1 MKGKILKVLLVLMII
16 ASMTLI
22 NFLHTGMLIAYA
34 AGENAEEN
42 SVEFN
47 ATINTENDYEGKL
60 NIGQT
65 GNLYINLKVS
75 KGSLNDAKIQ
85 LKNSNFKMGKADS
98 KYVTV
103 NDSTKTIEFN
113 ANVQYGNNIKV
124 KVPITFEQQSMIDE
138 NYFNRDTTVELAGTY
153 VEGENSSNLN
163 IQKNIKLGWEAKAET
178 TLSTQIEKYVEIS
191 EGKYLIEQ
199 KVTATT
205 VNNILP
211 KQSEKV
217 EITYGGENDKF
228 PSEIVVLKNG
238 KKLDESKVTTDEA
251 NRKIVITTMNDVST
265 GKVLWDEGKDIY
277 KVIYILE
284 EEQPKTSIILNTLV
298 STKFYNSEEL
308 VEKADNKN
316 DKAQELR
323 TKGEIITTEA
333 EGTKEQYKGYM
344 YYAKDNE
351 TIYSQKY
358 SIEVSNVENEQVIN
372 FEQNG
377 EDFIRGD
384 GKKLE
389 TNNST
394 YFKNISVSK
403 ENINNVL
410 GNNGHIDLI
419 CDGVTYRINANQ
431 EANENGYIVFGID
444 ENNSRFSELKLTT
457 SKVINEGALD
467 ILVDKVVAGNTS
479 YSKEELKQI
488 AKIETNVKVQD
499 QEVRTQTQLLDTVE
513 PSAKLTIENDV
524 ISTINQEN
532 NNVKMYVTLNT
543 SSNKYDLYKN
553 PQIVVTLPREVEEFN
568 FVHNELYAEGFRLTN
583 EPKLQVNADGTKC
596 IMFAFEGEQANYGN
610 NAVEG
615 LVIEISGNIRLNK
628 LTPKMTKQISMT
640 YSNENK
646 NYQTYEK
653 KADIKIVSKEGI
665 LTYTQVKGYNEA
677 GETIETMSNELAE
690 GTLDMDAESRNVRV
704 NMAVINNYDKNVT
717 NAFILGKLKT
727 TYEGEIT
734 SPIQIS
740 GLEGAK
746 VLYSTNVEEE
756 VNSKNWTENYEGA
769 KAYKIILPNGQLKSG
784 QIMGF
789 AYNFNVPENLEYNEI
804 ANAGYQ
810 FNYKYDDIN
819 NKISSVFKLATEEK
833 TLTNQL
839 KRIARNSNKTSNIY
853 SVSEALKLDVK
864 AISALNELNDGDTVK
879 EGQTIRYEV
888 TVKNN
893 SQEDIENLKLTAR
906 HTNAIF
912 FVEKK
917 EENVFGVT
925 NGIPYNTYIDE
936 DESVEKLEFELER
949 LGAGEEK
956 TFEYEF
962 SVKEIEGENETT
974 QGTLTVEAS
983 GIDTKQISTISNNI
997 ESSRLKLLIRNN
1009 QSEDL
1014 PITTDDYIPVVL
1026 ILKNIFNSDLQNVI
1040 VEMKLPEGSNVNIND
1055 LNEAKEIYPDLNWNL
1070 VNYDKDTNII
1080 KFKIP
1085 NMTGK
1090 NGEHEGETVNIG
1102 FPIMFTD
1109 IPVTSGNI
1117 PIDIYYEAYLESAP
1131 EKRYISNEIRKE
1143 VLQLKADATIE
1154 QTTSLEE
1161 NTVLTEDDDGKEITF
1176 RAKITNTGVTDF
1188 VATITDMLPHGY
1200 KVDEVYIVKNGE
1212 KIQYE
1217 FDKSLQDISI
1227 ERELKTQESIE
1238 VFIKTIFRISDVR
1251 TRTPKNLFLV
1261 NGPGLSKESNEI
1273 KWEVDLGEN
1282 PDYIN
1287 ESITKEDEVE
1297 EKDIDV
1303 IQEETNE
1310 NDNIKPISTDDE
1322 REHNNEEN
1330 ENLNDD
1336 PNGNGENKDDENN
1349 KEKRTITGKVWL
1361 DQNKNGQRDNNEK
1374 GIAKVKVLLVDA
1386 KTGDVIKNDKDEKI
1400 AVITSDDGT
1409 YKLEGIEKGEYVV
1422 VCDFDTNKYRIT
1434 DYQKEGIDES
1444 ENSDMIIKEAGI
1456 GTETKKV
1463 GVTNKIT
1470 VEDNN
1475 YENID
1480 MGLIENE
1487 IFDMSLE
1494 KYVSKII
1501 VQNAQGTIV
1510 KEFSKAQLA
1519 KVEIDRKQLANS
1531 VVTIEYTLNIANEG
1545 EISGYAG
1552 DIIDYMPKDLVFDQ
1566 NSNTGWVLESDGNL
1580 HNTTLENEELK
1591 PGTVKTL
1598 KLTLTKTM
1606 NENNTGTVINT
1617 AEIGKATNEY
1627 EIKDIDST
1635 PDNGVQKEDDMST
1648 AEVIISIRTGEVLIS
1663 VTIILSISILIA
1675 IAIILKKRKEGE
1687 NEKE

>member
-34 AGENAEEN
+34 AGENSEEN

-238 KKLDESKVTTDEA
+238 KKLDESKVTKDET

-284 EEQPKTSIILNTLV
+284 EEQPKTSILLNTLV

-316 DKAQELR
+316 DKAQDLR
-323 TKGEIITTEA
+323 IKGEIITTEA

-351 TIYSQKY
+351 TLYSQKY
-358 SIEVSNVENEQVIN
+358 SIEVSNVANEQVIN
-372 FEQNG
+372 FEQND

-431 EANENGYIVFGID
+431 EANENGYIVFGIN

-457 SKVINEGALD
+457 SKVINEGVLD

-853 SVSEALKLDVK
+853 SVSEGVKLDVK

-893 SQEDIENLKLTAR
+893 SEEDIENFKLTAR

-917 EENVFGVT
+917 VEAFGVT

-1014 PITTDDYIPVVL
+1014 SITTDDYIPVL
-1026 ILKNIFNSDLQNVI
+1026 LRIKNIFNSDLQNVI
-1040 VEMKLPEGSNVNIND
+1040 VEMRLPEGSFVDIND
-1055 LNEAKEIYPDLNWNL
+1055 INEVKELYPDIKWEL
-1070 VNYDKDTNII
+1070 VSYDRDTNIL
-1080 KFKIP
+1080 KFKIL
-1085 NMTGK
+1085 NISGK
-1090 NGEHEGETVNIG
+1090 NDRDEGETVNIN
-1102 FPIMFTD
+1102 FTIMFTD
-1109 IPVTSGNI
+1109 IDANIDDI
-1117 PIDIYYEAYLESAP
+1117 PIDLYCEAYLDGNP
-1131 EKRYISNEIRKE
+1131 ERKYISNEIRKNVIQVKDNAE
-1143 VLQLKADATIE
+1143 IVQSASIE
-1154 QTTSLEE
+1154 QD
-1161 NTVLTEDDDGKEITF
+1161 TVLTEENDGQEIIF
-1176 RAKITNTGVTDF
+1176 KANIKNLCAKTSNISIVD
-1188 VATITDMLPHGY
+1188 VLPHGY
-1200 KVDEVYIVKNGE
+1200 KVTDLYVMDNGE
-1212 KIQYE
+1212 KVQYGFTEDTTNVHLQYE
-1217 FDKSLQDISI
+1217 LQPEGIID
-1227 ERELKTQESIE
+1227 
-1238 VFIKTIFRISDVR
+1238 VFIKTEFDISKVR
-1251 TRTPKNLFLV
+1251 TTTPENSFIV
-1261 NGPGLSKESNEI
+1261 RGNGLNKTSNVVSW
-1273 KWEVDLGEN
+1273 KVDLGNNSGHVDESTTDTEEQDEER
-1282 PDYIN
+1282 PDGGII
-1287 ESITKEDEVE
+1287 E
-1297 EKDIDV
+1297 
-1303 IQEETNE
+1303 EETNE
-1310 NDNIKPISTDDE
+1310 DDNGQPENNDDE
-1322 REHNNEEN
+1322 RIH
-1330 ENLNDD
+1330 
-1336 PNGNGENKDDENN
+1336 KDDEGGENEDPN
-1349 KEKRTITGKVWL
+1349 DNPNDNPKDDDKNKRTITGKIWL
-1361 DQNKNGQRDNNEK
+1361 DENKNGQRDNNEK

-1409 YKLEGIEKGEYVV
+1409 YKLEEIEKGEYVV

-1470 VEDNN
+1470 IEDNN

-1663 VTIILSISILIA
+1663 VTIILSIAILIA
-1675 IAIILKKRKEGE
+1675 IVIILKKRKEGE
-1687 NEKE
+1687 NGN

>member
-138 NYFNRDTTVELAGTY
+138 NYFNRDTIVELAGTY

-238 KKLDESKVTTDEA
+238 KKLDESKVTKDET

-284 EEQPKTSIILNTLV
+284 EEQPKTSILLNTLV

-333 EGTKEQYKGYM
+333 EETKEQYKGYM

-351 TIYSQKY
+351 TLYSQKY
-358 SIEVSNVENEQVIN
+358 SIEVSNVANEQVIN

-457 SKVINEGALD
+457 SKVINEGVLD

-596 IMFAFEGEQANYGN
+596 IMFTFEGEQANYGN

-853 SVSEALKLDVK
+853 SVSEGLKLDVK

-893 SQEDIENLKLTAR
+893 SEEDIENFKLTAR

-917 EENVFGVT
+917 VEAFGVT

-962 SVKEIEGENETT
+962 SVKDVEGENETT
-974 QGTLTVEAS
+974 QGNLTVEAS

-997 ESSRLKLLIRNN
+997 ESSRLKLLIRSN

-1014 PITTDDYIPVVL
+1014 PINTVGYIPVRLVVE
-1026 ILKNIFNSDLQNVI
+1026 NIFNSDLENVI
-1040 VEMKLPEGSNVNIND
+1040 IEMHLPEGCYIKENEIEETSQ
-1055 LNEAKEIYPDLNWNL
+1055 LNMGRWSL
-1070 VNYDKDTNII
+1070 VDYNSETNIV
-1080 KFKIP
+1080 KFKI
-1085 NMTGK
+1085 MEILVG
-1090 NGEHEGETVNIG
+1090 HA
-1102 FPIMFTD
+1102 
-1109 IPVTSGNI
+1109 GNI
-1117 PIDIYYEAYLESAP
+1117 PFSIYFDQISPNIADLDIDIYYTAYLENNP
-1131 EKRYISNEIRKE
+1131 ERKYISNEIRKTVE
-1143 VLQLKADATIE
+1143 QVKGDATVE

-1161 NTVLTEDDDGKEITF
+1161 NTILTEEDNGKEIIF
-1176 RAKITNTGVTDF
+1176 KAKIKNTGINRFLLTVSDR
-1188 VATITDMLPHGY
+1188 LPYG
-1200 KVDEVYIVKNGE
+1200 YIVKDLYIMSNGTKE
-1212 KIQYE
+1212 QCE
-1217 FDKSLQDISI
+1217 FDEDSINISLQ
-1227 ERELKTQESIE
+1227 RELDIGETIE
-1238 VFIKTIFRISDVR
+1238 VIVKTEFNIDEVR
-1251 TRTPKNLFLV
+1251 TRTPNNVFTISGIGLMKN
-1261 NGPGLSKESNEI
+1261 SNAIEW
-1273 KWEVDLGEN
+1273 KVDLGNNSGHLDESTTDTEGQDEEI
-1282 PDYIN
+1282 PDGGTI
-1287 ESITKEDEVE
+1287 E
-1297 EKDIDV
+1297 
-1303 IQEETNE
+1303 EETNGDDNGQPE
-1310 NDNIKPISTDDE
+1310 NNDDE
-1322 REHNNEEN
+1322 RIH
-1330 ENLNDD
+1330 
-1336 PNGNGENKDDENN
+1336 KDDEGGENEDPN
-1349 KEKRTITGKVWL
+1349 DNPNDNPKDDDKNKRTITGKIWL
-1361 DQNKNGQRDNNEK
+1361 DENKNGQRDNNEK

-1444 ENSDMIIKEAGI
+1444 QNSDMIIKEAGI

-1510 KEFSKAQLA
+1510 KEFSKTQLA

-1545 EISGYAG
+1545 EIPGYAG

-1663 VTIILSISILIA
+1663 VTIILSIATLIA
-1675 IAIILKKRKEGE
+1675 IVIILKKRKEGE
-1687 NEKE
+1687 NGK